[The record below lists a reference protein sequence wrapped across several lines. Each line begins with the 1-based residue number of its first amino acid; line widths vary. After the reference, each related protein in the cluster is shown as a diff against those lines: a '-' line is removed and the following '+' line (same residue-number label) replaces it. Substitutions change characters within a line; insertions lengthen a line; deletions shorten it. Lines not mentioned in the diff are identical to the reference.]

1 MQVQVERQHVLT
13 KKEKAVMRVIY
24 QEADKQNGSCLIT
37 PIEIFEKLP
46 LDLPI
51 EEDELD
57 TTLRNLEIDDYFD
70 ITRSDK
76 KGELVYC
83 INAKEGAS
91 VCKSGACVQE
101 QSLVQDSAYARTE
114 RRHCAHRCGHT
125 PVGCV
130 LARTMRFEIDE
141 I

>member
-1 MQVQVERQHVLT
+1 MRFEATTDGKDKRNMGVNMQVERQHVLT

-24 QEADKQNGSCLIT
+24 QEAEKQNGSCLLT
-37 PIEIFEKLP
+37 PIDIFEKIP
-46 LDLPI
+46 LDLDF

-83 INAKEGAS
+83 INMQKKGL
-91 VCKSGACVQE
+91 QF
-101 QSLVQDSAYARTE
+101 ARVE
-114 RRHCAHRCGHT
+114 
-125 PVGCV
+125 
-130 LARTMRFEIDE
+130 
-141 I
+141 

>member
-1 MQVQVERQHVLT
+1 
-13 KKEKAVMRVIY
+13 MRVIY
-24 QEADKQNGSCLIT
+24 QETDKQNGSCLIT

-46 LDLPI
+46 LDLPF

-83 INAKEGAS
+83 INMQKK
-91 VCKSGACVQE
+91 VCNLHE
-101 QSLVQDSAYARTE
+101 WNARL
-114 RRHCAHRCGHT
+114 RAICCSKF
-125 PVGCV
+125 C
-130 LARTMRFEIDE
+130 
-141 I
+141 